1 MRRYF
6 RHGRGFLSG
15 DPANS
20 AFQNYPIAIES
31 LTATIL
37 DHLSFEEA
45 CVLPLA
51 VSTTS
56 VGLKQKDYLNLP
68 LPSLTK
74 VEPLASASE
83 LKVITTASL
92 PNHALVKALGADLVF
107 DHKSSTVVD
116 DIATAIE
123 DAVFVGAHVAIV
135 GPGSFKAVAAI
146 MGKINKF
153 APVASVLPYGKP
165 TEQFAPKFSKI
176 RPHSCLKYWILQTDL
191 CSFGVLAFDIIKEPH
206 RFIGA

>member
-1 MRRYF
+1 M
-6 RHGRGFLSG
+6 
-15 DPANS
+15 
-20 AFQNYPIAIES
+20 
-31 LTATIL
+31 
-37 DHLSFEEA
+37 
-45 CVLPLA
+45 
-51 VSTTS
+51 
-56 VGLKQKDYLNLP
+56 
-68 LPSLTK
+68 
-74 VEPLASASE
+74 
-83 LKVITTASL
+83 KVITTASL

-107 DHKSSTVVD
+107 DHKSPTVVD

-165 TEQFAPKFSKI
+165 TEQFAPKFSEI

-206 RFIGA
+206 RFIGD

>member
-56 VGLKQKDYLNLP
+56 AGNLDLGGASSVGATAIQ
-68 LPSLTK
+68 
-74 VEPLASASE
+74 LASASE
-83 LKVITTASL
+83 LKVITTAAL

-107 DHKSSTVVD
+107 DHKSPTVVD

-165 TEQFAPKFSKI
+165 TEQFAPNFSKI

>member
-1 MRRYF
+1 MVE
-6 RHGRGFLSG
+6 SG
-15 DPANS
+15 TGWSSN
-20 AFQNYPIAIES
+20 
-31 LTATIL
+31 L
-37 DHLSFEEA
+37 DLGGAS
-45 CVLPLA
+45 
-51 VSTTS
+51 S
-56 VGLKQKDYLNLP
+56 VGATAIQ
-68 LPSLTK
+68 
-74 VEPLASASE
+74 LASASE

-107 DHKSSTVVD
+107 DHKSPTVVD

-123 DAVFVGAHVAIV
+123 DAVFVGAHVAIA
-135 GPGSFKAVAAI
+135 GSGSFEAVAAI

-176 RPHSCLKYWILQTDL
+176 RPYSCLKYWILQTDL